1 FRDPRAAQRP
11 LWTEPYFDRGGGD
24 QWMATYSA
32 PFYREVAG
40 RRVFAGGATAD
51 VYLES
56 FRTLVGRV
64 RVPPGSYTL
73 LRSRQGTVMAASPPK
88 AAEDPRARQ
97 TAERV
102 AGRGSGFE
110 AASAGAPGWL
120 AYAPVSGAGWTI
132 AEFFPEAVL
141 MEPVVR
147 LEALLCG
154 I

>member
-1 FRDPRAAQRP
+1 
-11 LWTEPYFDRGGGD
+11 G
-24 QWMATYSA
+24 
-32 PFYREVAG
+32 V
-40 RRVFAGGATAD
+40 ATAD

-56 FRTLVGRV
+56 FRTLVGRI
-64 RVPPGSYTL
+64 RMPPGSYTL
-73 LRSRQGTVMAASPPK
+73 LVSRQGTVIAASPPK

-110 AASAGAPGWL
+110 AASAGAPGWV
-120 AYAPVSGAGWTI
+120 ADAPVSGAGWTI

-141 MEPVVR
+141 LEPVVR

-154 I
+154 IAILGGAALLVLVVWGSRALTRPLTALAAATQAIAAGNFDAPV